1 MKYSVAH
8 FQTTFAEQWQADIF
22 AQALCDIGFD
32 TIDDTPLPC
41 TASEEQDASRRC
53 GLQAA
58 PADNCQIVNS
68 QIVKSLS
75 AYIPTTQLDLPALH
89 SLVAQT
95 EGVSLLSVEDCPDEN
110 WNAVWESEHPAEQ
123 LPMGVVI
130 VPHCAFGA
138 GHHETT
144 GMLIDALM
152 ERDWTGCRVLDNGC
166 GTGVLGIFAAK
177 RGAESVLAIDIDD
190 KSVENTRENA
200 ARNSVA
206 IEVQQGTL
214 ETLADGFGRRHLTG
228 DAGGISECVPIH
240 QCSQGGAVSRPH
252 HWQQTECI
260 PTRQGLNGQ
269 MVQSLP
275 PFDLILSNIHRNILL
290 SQLPLYARL
299 GKEVWLSGFYEE
311 DEQSLLAA
319 AEELG
324 LRMVGCYRRNG
335 WSMLQLR

>member
-41 TASEEQDASRRC
+41 PASEEQDASRRC

-95 EGVSLLSVEDCPDEN
+95 EGVSLLSVEECPDEN
-110 WNAVWESEHPAEQ
+110 WNAVWESEHAVEQ

-152 ERDWTGCRVLDNGC
+152 GRDWTGCRVLDNGC

-177 RGAESVLAIDIDD
+177 RGAASVLAIDIDD

-200 ARNSVA
+200 ARNGVK
-206 IEVQQGTL
+206 IETKQGTL
-214 ETLADGFGRRHLTG
+214 EALAD
-228 DAGGISECVPIH
+228 D
-240 QCSQGGAVSRPH
+240 
-252 HWQQTECI
+252 I
-260 PTRQGLNGQ
+260 P
-269 MVQSLP
+269 SADF
-275 PFDLILSNIHRNILL
+275 FDLILSNIHRNILL

-299 GKEVWLSGFYEE
+299 TKEVWLSGFYE
-311 DEQSLLAA
+311 DDAPALIAA
-319 AEELG
+319 AKEVG
-324 LRMVGCYRRNG
+324 LHLTRQDTRNN
-335 WSMLQLR
+335 WCMIILNR

>member
-8 FQTTFAEQWQADIF
+8 FQTSFAEQWQADIF

-32 TIDDTPLPC
+32 TIDGSD
-41 TASEEQDASRRC
+41 
-53 GLQAA
+53 
-58 PADNCQIVNS
+58 
-68 QIVKSLS
+68 

-110 WNAVWESEHPAEQ
+110 WNAVWESEHAAEQ

-177 RGAESVLAIDIDD
+177 RGAANVLAIDIDD

-200 ARNSVA
+200 ARNGVT
-206 IEVQQGTL
+206 IEAQQGTL
-214 ETLADGFGRRHLTG
+214 EALAD
-228 DAGGISECVPIH
+228 DIPSAG
-240 QCSQGGAVSRPH
+240 
-252 HWQQTECI
+252 
-260 PTRQGLNGQ
+260 
-269 MVQSLP
+269 

-299 GKEVWLSGFYEE
+299 TKEVWLSGFYE
-311 DEQSLLAA
+311 DDAPALIAA
-319 AEELG
+319 AEK
-324 LRMVGCYRRNG
+324 VGFRVAKQSTRNN
-335 WSMLQLR
+335 WCMLQLVFLVEK

>member
-8 FQTTFAEQWQADIF
+8 FQTSFAEQWQADVF

-32 TIDDTPLPC
+32 TIDGSD
-41 TASEEQDASRRC
+41 
-53 GLQAA
+53 
-58 PADNCQIVNS
+58 
-68 QIVKSLS
+68 
-75 AYIPTTQLDLPALH
+75 AYIPTTQLDTAALQT
-89 SLVAQT
+89 LAAQT

-130 VPHCAFGA
+130 IPHCAFGA

-190 KSVENTRENA
+190 KSVENTRENI
-200 ARNSVA
+200 ARNGVT
-206 IEVQQGTL
+206 IEAQQGTL
-214 ETLADGFGRRHLTG
+214 EALADDFERPDRVTCGISVCANELPRPASFIPIYRDGEG
-228 DAGGISECVPIH
+228 AGGGENNDCTST
-240 QCSQGGAVSRPH
+240 G
-252 HWQQTECI
+252 
-260 PTRQGLNGQ
+260 QGLDSQIVNGQ
-269 MVQSLP
+269 IVQYTP

-290 SQLPLYARL
+290 SQLP
-299 GKEVWLSGFYEE
+299 
-311 DEQSLLAA
+311 
-319 AEELG
+319 
-324 LRMVGCYRRNG
+324 
-335 WSMLQLR
+335 

>member
-32 TIDDTPLPC
+32 TIDGSD
-41 TASEEQDASRRC
+41 
-53 GLQAA
+53 
-58 PADNCQIVNS
+58 
-68 QIVKSLS
+68 
-75 AYIPTTQLDLPALH
+75 AYIPTTQLDLPALQA
-89 SLVAQT
+89 LVAHT

-177 RGAESVLAIDIDD
+177 RGAEHVLAIDIDD

-200 ARNSVA
+200 ARNGVE
-206 IEVQQGTL
+206 IEAKQATL
-214 ETLADGFGRRHLTG
+214 EALADDTPS
-228 DAGGISECVPIH
+228 AG
-240 QCSQGGAVSRPH
+240 
-252 HWQQTECI
+252 
-260 PTRQGLNGQ
+260 
-269 MVQSLP
+269 SL
-275 PFDLILSNIHRNILL
+275 DLILSNIHRNILL

-299 GKEVWLSGFYEE
+299 TKEVWLSGFYE
-311 DEQSLLAA
+311 DDAPALIAA
-319 AEELG
+319 AEK
-324 LRMVGCYRRNG
+324 VGFRVAKQSTRNN
-335 WSMLQLR
+335 WCMLCLHS